1 MEDWE
6 ITCTT
11 MFCDVY
17 DEPRCTDNDAIEETG
32 VVENIDE

>member
-1 MEDWE
+1 
-6 ITCTT
+6 

-32 VVENIDE
+32 VVENVVE